1 MSLNHP
7 KSGLNLAAEFQV
19 SALPY
24 VTSSQVPTYNTGFL
38 EIQFP
43 KVTKFITVTNLDGSK
58 LLRIAFAANGL
69 KNLDGNGHHFK
80 VLPSST
86 VTLDLRVKSLWLAS
100 ETGPANVSI
109 CAGLTNV
116 DAINMPT
123 LTGSLGDGTISW
135 VGVG

>member
-1 MSLNHP
+1 MPLNHP
-7 KSGLNLAAEFQV
+7 KSGLNYAAEFQV

-24 VTSSQVPTYNTGFL
+24 VTSSQVPAYSSGFQ
-38 EIQFP
+38 EVQFP
-43 KVTKFITVTNLDGSK
+43 KVTKFITVTNLHSTN
-58 LLRIAFAANGL
+58 LLRIAFTRNGL
-69 KNLDGNGHHFK
+69 LDLTDNGYHFK
-80 VLPSST
+80 ILPKTS
-86 VTLDLRVKSLWLAS
+86 VTLDLRVKSLWMAAES
-100 ETGPANVSI
+100 GTVDVSL